1 MKMVLTRNKFSL
13 LGIFIGAL
21 SIMALFI
28 SQSLE
33 REHQQTK
40 PKLEQVV
47 HNKISALKKATID
60 AIKGKSYVA
69 PAENEELDTLHDKIE
84 QSKLASLILGVC
96 AIVAAGI
103 AFIRREQKYAS
114 RIALL
119 MGGSVII
126 AELLLG
132 AMLGIA
138 SIIGALLF
146 LWMIASFIGGI
157 DIC

>member
-1 MKMVLTRNKFSL
+1 MVLTRNKFSL

-21 SIMALFI
+21 SIMFLFI

-33 REHQQTK
+33 REYQQTK
-40 PKLEQVV
+40 PKIEQVV
-47 HNKISALKKATID
+47 HDKISSLKKATID
-60 AIKGKSYVA
+60 AIKGKPYLA
-69 PAENEELDTLHDKIE
+69 PVENEELNALHDQIE
-84 QSKLASLILGVC
+84 QSKLTSLILGIC

-138 SIIGALLF
+138 SIIGALIL